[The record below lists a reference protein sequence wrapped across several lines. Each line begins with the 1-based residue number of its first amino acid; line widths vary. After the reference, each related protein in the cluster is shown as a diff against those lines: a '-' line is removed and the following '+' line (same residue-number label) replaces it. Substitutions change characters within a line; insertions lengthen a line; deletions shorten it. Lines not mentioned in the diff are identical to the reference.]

1 MASAPP
7 TPTSPTPV
15 IDIGNVVSR
24 GVGAIRANFL
34 PFFGAA
40 LLCAGLPSF
49 VQQYSL
55 YSGFGA
61 ALSGASP
68 DPGAMLAST
77 VWMLGA
83 FLLYIFGYFLL
94 QGFVTRSSIL
104 TMMGRDPDHA
114 ASLGIALRLLL
125 PLIGLAIVSAIAIMV
140 GFILLIVPGLMVMVA
155 FLVAAPALVEERR
168 GVMESIR
175 RSRDLTR
182 GSRWLIF
189 LLLILFWV
197 VSVIVS
203 TLLNTVAGVSMLGP
217 QLAAGGT
224 GIALP
229 NALLA
234 GLAGGIAATLSAL
247 FNTVLVA
254 SLYVELRTVKEGAS
268 TEVLAGIFE

>member
-7 TPTSPTPV
+7 TQAPTPTAPPTPV
-15 IDIGNVVSR
+15 IDIGRVVSR

-34 PFFGAA
+34 PFFVVAV
-40 LLCAGLPSF
+40 LCSGLPSF
-49 VQQYSL
+49 LQQYAL
-55 YSGFGA
+55 YSGLDFN
-61 ALSGASP
+61 
-68 DPGAMLAST
+68 DT
-77 VWMLGA
+77 GA
-83 FLLYIFGYFLL
+83 FFIFNPLFWGGMVFGVLGYFLL

-114 ASLGIALRLLL
+114 QSFLAALRMIL
-125 PLIGLAIVSAIAIMV
+125 PLFGLAIVSGLATVLGFLLLFFPGIMV
-140 GFILLIVPGLMVMVA
+140 IVA
-155 FLVAAPALVEERR
+155 FIVSVPALVEERK
-168 GVMESIR
+168 GVFESIQ

-189 LLLILFWV
+189 LLLILYWV

-217 QLAAGGT
+217 ELAAGAST
-224 GIALP
+224 GNLP

-234 GLAGGIAATLSAL
+234 GAAAGLASAL
-247 FNTVLVA
+247 TGLFTTVLTA